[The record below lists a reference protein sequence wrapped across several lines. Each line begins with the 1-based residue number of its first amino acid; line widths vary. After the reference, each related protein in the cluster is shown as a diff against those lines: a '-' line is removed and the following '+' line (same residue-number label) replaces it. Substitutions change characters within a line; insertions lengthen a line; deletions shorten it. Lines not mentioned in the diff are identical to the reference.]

1 MNYDTF
7 CSIRKE
13 VEADDDDVIIV
24 LRIKPKDVKKV
35 TGALELVGITNQES
49 RYVKGGE

>member
-1 MNYDTF
+1 MDYETYV
-7 CSIRKE
+7 SIRKQFE
-13 VEADDDDVIIV
+13 VADDDVIII

-35 TGALELVGITNQES
+35 TGALELVGITKHES